1 MMDGMKEGKVDA
13 KRLGAEDKNRED
25 RITSLLQLRAK
36 LEQEMRA
43 DMLKLDDLKREI
55 ELNLT
60 WMHQLDEILSEASFQ
75 PASALMGNLLA
86 AQEAPERQPHFE
98 ASKDIVIELKS
109 FKEPVNLKD
118 AKNGIIYATLN
129 FMCGNI
135 LVMLNQNLH
144 IVPESR
150 VFQDFF
156 QRHIVAVF
164 EKEGGKIFLER
175 DDEGILRMIT
185 IAGSSFKTE
194 LKEQLLKDIVQV
206 VIQFRDARKEIS

>member
-1 MMDGMKEGKVDA
+1 MDGMKEGKVDA

-129 FMCGNI
+129 FMYGNI